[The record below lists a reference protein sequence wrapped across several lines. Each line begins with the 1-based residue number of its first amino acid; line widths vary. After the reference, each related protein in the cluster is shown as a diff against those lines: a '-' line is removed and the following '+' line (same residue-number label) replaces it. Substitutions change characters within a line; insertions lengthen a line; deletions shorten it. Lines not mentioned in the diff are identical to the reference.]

1 MPGMPLLLIA
11 SPLTAAGLAPPPPV
25 ILTTDL
31 PQASITAAPPISP
44 PVSLPRHMLVL
55 GWSLAPQSERGAPAQ
70 RSEAA
75 QQQPDEPPGEE
86 TESQSGD
93 DGEDNEIV
101 VEGTYGPS
109 EADPIEEINAESFR
123 ITQQIDEAFVEPLA
137 YAYRDGLPE
146 PIRDGLGNVV
156 RNLGEPNNALNFL
169 LQGKIGKTF
178 ETLTRLAINSTL
190 GIGGLFDIAEK
201 EAIDLPY
208 RRNGFANTMGFYGI
222 GPGPYLYLPVTGATT
237 ARDVVGSGLD
247 QLLLPVAVGEPF
259 NRLEFAAPYFV
270 INSLDSRLELD
281 EEIKAIRDTVDP
293 YAARR
298 DTYLYR
304 RRRDIALL
312 RGEEPPEPPAILR
325 EIEEGVDYLD
335 EEEDGAGVEGETGV
349 ESETPTASEPPLSLY
364 FDRGAISVTKLKQP
378 D

>member
-25 ILTTDL
+25 ILTSDL

-44 PVSLPRHMLVL
+44 PASLPRHMLVL

-70 RSEAA
+70 ASGSGSAE
-75 QQQPDEPPGEE
+75 QQPDEPPGEE
-86 TESQSGD
+86 TEPQSGE

-109 EADPIEEINAESFR
+109 ETDPIEEINAESFR

-201 EAIDLPY
+201 EAINLPY

-247 QLLLPVAVGEPF
+247 QLLLPVTVGEPF
-259 NRLEFAAPYFV
+259 NQLEFAAPYFV

-325 EIEEGVDYLD
+325 EIEEGVDYL
-335 EEEDGAGVEGETGV
+335 EEEEGAGVEGET
-349 ESETPTASEPPLSLY
+349 PKASEPPLSLY
-364 FDRGAISVTKLKQP
+364 FDKGAISVTKLKQP